1 MARSP
6 GNKNVSKDVQEA
18 IVRGRINGMTNK
30 QLAQQFQVTV
40 QAVGQVWERYM
51 INKQVVVVPHPDRPV
66 STTRNMDRNIVR
78 SSREDPR
85 RNSTDIFKAKTSE
98 CSLTHWTQTSD
109 ETVYQQKESE
119 SSCRVAKAQL
129 NWGRKEW
136 AKHVWSDESKFNL
149 FGSDG
154 TKWVRRPIGTRYSPK
169 YQVATVKHGGGN
181 CMVWGCFSET
191 AMGPLRRV
199 NGIMDRYQYEDI
211 LENTM
216 RPWALRN
223 IGRAFVF
230 QQDNDPKHTSLHV
243 RSWFQRRRV
252 VVLDWPRQS
261 PDLNP
266 IEHLW
271 EELERQLAGVRA
283 SNAGQKFAQLEA
295 AWKAMPLSVVH
306 ALLDS
311 MPRRCQA
318 VIDAKGFATKY

>member
-1 MARSP
+1 
-6 GNKNVSKDVQEA
+6 
-18 IVRGRINGMTNK
+18 
-30 QLAQQFQVTV
+30 
-40 QAVGQVWERYM
+40 
-51 INKQVVVVPHPDRPV
+51 
-66 STTRNMDRNIVR
+66 MDRNILR
-78 SSREDPR
+78 FSREDPR
-85 RNSTDIFKAKTSE
+85 RNSTDIFNAVNSPIESAPSRRIIRRRLNAHRLFGRRPVKKPFISKKNQKA
-98 CSLTHWTQTSD
+98 
-109 ETVYQQKESE
+109 
-119 SSCRVAKAQL
+119 RVAWAKAHL
-129 NWGRKEW
+129 NCGRKEW

-181 CMVWGCFSET
+181 CMVW
-191 AMGPLRRV
+191 RV

-211 LENTM
+211 LENTI

-230 QQDNDPKHTSLHV
+230 QQDNDLKHTSLHV

-252 VVLDWPRQS
+252 EVLDWPSQS

-266 IEHLW
+266 IEQLW

-283 SNAGQKFAQLEA
+283 SNADEKFAQLEA
-295 AWKAMPLSVVH
+295 AWKAIPLSVVH
-306 ALLDS
+306 ALRDS

>member
-1 MARSP
+1 MSNR
-6 GNKNVSKDVQEA
+6 
-18 IVRGRINGMTNK
+18 
-30 QLAQQFQVTV
+30 
-40 QAVGQVWERYM
+40 
-51 INKQVVVVPHPDRPV
+51 
-66 STTRNMDRNIVR
+66 
-78 SSREDPR
+78 
-85 RNSTDIFKAKTSE
+85 
-98 CSLTHWTQTSD
+98 
-109 ETVYQQKESE
+109 
-119 SSCRVAKAQL
+119 
-129 NWGRKEW
+129 
-136 AKHVWSDESKFNL
+136 
-149 FGSDG
+149 SDG

-230 QQDNDPKHTSLHV
+230 QQDNAPKHTSLHV

-252 VVLDWPRQS
+252 DVLDWPSQS

-283 SNAGQKFAQLEA
+283 S
-295 AWKAMPLSVVH
+295 
-306 ALLDS
+306 
-311 MPRRCQA
+311 RR
-318 VIDAKGFATKY
+318 TW